1 MKRSLPILLLLLLLL
16 LAGCAGRA
24 SEPAAPTPPESTEQ
38 PPAPPD
44 SAPPE
49 PGPPIEP
56 DPEPTLASPPLTT
69 EPVWLLA
76 PSADALWAGPVSV
89 VVENSPSA
97 RPQAGL
103 AEADLVVE
111 TLTEAEITRFF
122 TLYWSAPAG
131 KIGPVRSARQGFV
144 DMADAYNTPFAH
156 SGGSIEALA
165 MLRAAWGPRNL
176 DEIYTAG
183 GYFFRTADR
192 EPPHNLYTGTDLLGQ
207 AIVDRGIQMTS
218 VPTTARAE
226 AVPAVGG
233 TTAVDIYWHR
243 LNQARWVWEDGR
255 YVRYTDGVR
264 HLGEDGAPLTAV
276 NLLFLEVGG
285 VNRGV
290 DLGWTL
296 YLWDGGPATVLVAG
310 HRYEG
315 TWRLE
320 PGGFVLYPPEGG
332 ELPLLA
338 PGPTWAHLITDESDF
353 TLE

>member
-1 MKRSLPILLLLLLLL
+1 MRRYLPIVLIVLL
-16 LAGCAGRA
+16 LAGCGTRTATPT
-24 SEPAAPTPPESTEQ
+24 EPTTPETPGQSTEK
-38 PPAPPD
+38 PPV
-44 SAPPE
+44 SESVHVPE
-49 PGPPIEP
+49 PEP
-56 DPEPTLASPPLTT
+56 EPVEPTLTT
-69 EPVWLLA
+69 DPVYLLA
-76 PSADALWAGPVSV
+76 PSAATLWGGPVSV
-89 VVENSPSA
+89 VVENSPGA
-97 RPQAGL
+97 RPQAGVNQ
-103 AEADLVVE
+103 ADLVVE

-122 TLYWSAPAG
+122 TLFWTKPAD

-156 SGGSIEALA
+156 SGGSAEALA

-183 GYFFRTADR
+183 GYFYRTGDR
-192 EPPHNLYTGTDLLGQ
+192 EPPHNLYTSTDLLGQ
-207 AIVDRGIQMTS
+207 AIVDRGIDMTS
-218 VPTTARAE
+218 VPTTARSA
-226 AVPAVGG
+226 AVPTVGDH
-233 TTAVDIYWHR
+233 TAVDVFWHR
-243 LNQARWVWEDGR
+243 LNEARWVWEDGR
-255 YVRYTDGVR
+255 YVRYTDGVVHTDEEGR
-264 HLGEDGAPLTAV
+264 PITAV

-332 ELPLLA
+332 QLPLLA
-338 PGPTWAHLITDESDF
+338 PGLTWVHLITDESDF
-353 TLE
+353 TIQ